1 MNVENIELK
10 KLGKSDLITLVNWA
24 AIEGWNPGKNDVE
37 VFWNTDPN
45 GFYGFYYDD
54 KLIAGGAIISYNN
67 EFGFMGLFI
76 VHKDFRNQ
84 GIGNKLWQ
92 WPDLL
97 RRRASLFASNI
108 HLELLCKMNR
118 QKLQS
123 FRI

>member
-54 KLIAGGAIISYNN
+54 
-67 EFGFMGLFI
+67 
-76 VHKDFRNQ
+76 
-84 GIGNKLWQ
+84 
-92 WPDLL
+92 
-97 RRRASLFASNI
+97 
-108 HLELLCKMNR
+108 
-118 QKLQS
+118 
-123 FRI
+123 